1 MDRIKFLNHGT
12 ERILLLDFS
21 GLIPED
27 LEALVAEAKKI
38 IHAEPPAS
46 VLTLT
51 KVDGARFNS
60 TTVSLLKN
68 FAKENEPF
76 VRKAAI
82 VGLEGLQKFV
92 LDAVSKFTR
101 REFYVCGTVDE
112 AKERLTGTA

>member
-1 MDRIKFLNHGT
+1 MDRVKFVNHGA

-21 GLIPED
+21 GLVPEE
-27 LEALVAEAKKI
+27 LEGVVTEAKKV
-38 IHAEPPAS
+38 IHAQPEAS

-60 TTVSLLKN
+60 STVSLLKN

-76 VRKAAI
+76 VRRAAI

-101 REFYVCGTVDE
+101 REFYVCASIDE
-112 AKERLTGTA
+112 AKERLTS